1 MPKATASL
9 LRSLNLSSERRIDV
23 EPVWAPL
30 ERRLG
35 KARCVGFLF
44 MGRVNGIYR
53 YKHGITRTYLNL
65 DEEGNCYL
73 PGGRRGTYVPADWHT
88 ELGKLEACL
97 ATLGSTLTTSY
108 DEDFIAE
115 KRKALQR
122 QGISLLTVTVD
133 PHETNVH

>member
-9 LRSLNLSSERRIDV
+9 LRSLNLSSERRIEV

-35 KARCVGFLF
+35 KARCVGFMF
-44 MGRVNGIYR
+44 MGRVNGINR

-65 DEEGNCYL
+65 DDEGSCYL
-73 PGGRRGTYVPADWHT
+73 PGGRGTYFPADWHT
-88 ELGKLEACL
+88 ELGKLEAGL
-97 ATLGSTLTTSY
+97 AALGSTLTTAY

-115 KRKALQR
+115 KRKVLQR

>member
-1 MPKATASL
+1 MLKATASRL
-9 LRSLNLSSERRIDV
+9 HSLNLSSERRIEV

-35 KARCVGFLF
+35 KASCVGFMF
-44 MGRVNGIYR
+44 MGRVNGINR

-65 DEEGNCYL
+65 DDEGNCYL
-73 PGGRRGTYVPADWHT
+73 PGGRGTYVPADWHT
-88 ELGKLEACL
+88 ELGKLEARL
-97 ATLGSTLTTSY
+97 TALGSTLTTSY
-108 DEDFIAE
+108 DENFIAE
-115 KRKALQR
+115 KRKVLQR